1 MIRST
6 GGLPESSTTFNKPN
20 CDSDGQRNTANSL
33 NNVVVVTV
41 PSVNLTNPS
50 TSVIV
55 VSQSTTTMSSSSRNS
70 RNNINYKCSCKELAS
85 HPSHRSNHYLSGVHS
100 SHFQHHGNHHHHH
113 HHYNHPGHKEN
124 YTSRSVVES
133 SNSSSA
139 SGIGSGTSSSHHY
152 SSHYSTSHQTAS
164 TFQQNIRHNSFP
176 IKWKPAISRHLQEF
190 MISLLLLFPLILF
203 LEWEQFHAHLLHSN
217 NIVTKS
223 CCTGATTINNGT
235 LTTVAINNQFTTSG
249 DSTNNHDSPSSSND
263 MTSSRT
269 SLSDNSSSGQIANS
283 QSNNNGSNNNSG
295 NNSPSIIESNII
307 GRSSGS
313 RVNDLPVTLA
323 TITTTTT
330 ISDTTQG
337 PGSNNASSNT
347 CGVAISNCSS
357 YPRRKQSCGYV
368 TNQMG
373 KVMNT
378 GSLGWKR
385 NQTSGRKNSS
395 PGNFNNRYPVS
406 YFSNR
411 NSPFIIST
419 TTTTSTTATSNSLL
433 PVVTYISSSITTI
446 TTTTTTTTTTPTVV
460 NLSNTDQMTITTV
473 TVNNQPN
480 SQSSSVIDF
489 KTNPSVP
496 TLSSSSLES
505 CIQQKVSSL
514 PESNS
519 IFKVDIYNTLTVTNS
534 IINSQKLEIKTENID
549 KVSDMKIHVNNNC
562 VVIAQQHLSDL
573 HLTSGDDNNNTVVK
587 LKEDIPVDES
597 TKNSCVTLSNS
608 SFLLLPE
615 EEKTSTTAL
624 ISKVDQEIGSSIS
637 CGKVE
642 EGECYW
648 TPDPPASPEN
658 NTIPHE
664 NYSSTYHSTSIS
676 PSPPQLS
683 VSLPCSKDL
692 NTTAYHPPLG
702 IRTELSSMLD
712 FRRCSQPRDFPL
724 ISSSNN
730 SRLESLNDV
739 D

>member
-6 GGLPESSTTFNKPN
+6 GSLPESSTTFNKPN
-20 CDSDGQRNTANSL
+20 CDRDGQRNTVNSL

-55 VSQSTTTMSSSSRNS
+55 VSQSTTTMSSSNRNS
-70 RNNINYKCSCKELAS
+70 RNNFNYKCSCKELAS
-85 HPSHRSNHYLSGVHS
+85 HPSHRSNHYSSGVHS

-113 HHYNHPGHKEN
+113 HHHHYNHPGHKEN
-124 YTSRSVVES
+124 HTSHSVVES
-133 SNSSSA
+133 SNSSPT
-139 SGIGSGTSSSHHY
+139 SGTSSSHHY
-152 SSHYSTSHQTAS
+152 SSHYFTSNQTVP
-164 TFQQNIRHNSFP
+164 TFQHNIKHNSFP

-190 MISLLLLFPLILF
+190 MISQ
-203 LEWEQFHAHLLHSN
+203 WEQFHAHLLHSN

-223 CCTGATTINNGT
+223 CCTGATTINTGT
-235 LTTVAINNQFTTSG
+235 LTTVAINNQLTTSG
-249 DSTNNHDSPSSSND
+249 DSTNNNDSPSSSND

-269 SLSDNSSSGQIANS
+269 SLSDNSSSGQIANT

-323 TITTTTT
+323 TITTTISNTT
-330 ISDTTQG
+330 HG
-337 PGSNNASSNT
+337 PGSNNVSSNT
-347 CGVAISNCSS
+347 CGVAMSSCNS

-373 KVMNT
+373 KGMNT

-385 NQTSGRKNSS
+385 NQTSGRKISS
-395 PGNFNNRYPVS
+395 PGNFNNRYPVN

-411 NSPFIIST
+411 NSSFIIST
-419 TTTTSTTATSNSLL
+419 TTTTTTTTTATSNSVL
-433 PVVTYISSSITTI
+433 PVVTYISSSITT
-446 TTTTTTTTTTPTVV
+446 TTITTTTTTPTVV
-460 NLSNTDQMTITTV
+460 NSSNIDQMSITTV
-473 TVNNQPN
+473 TINNQSN
-480 SQSSSVIDF
+480 LQSSNVIDF
-489 KTNPSVP
+489 KTNTSVP
-496 TLSSSSLES
+496 LLLSSSSEGR
-505 CIQQKVSSL
+505 IQQKVSSSL

-519 IFKVDIYNTLTVTNS
+519 IFKIDIYNSSTVTNS
-534 IINSQKLEIKTENID
+534 IINSQKLEIKTEDVD
-549 KVSDMKIHVNNNC
+549 KVSDTKIHVNNNC
-562 VVIAQQHLSDL
+562 VVIAQKHLSDL
-573 HLTSGDDNNNTVVK
+573 HLTSGDNNNTIDK
-587 LKEDIPVDES
+587 LKEDIPIDES
-597 TKNSCVTLSNS
+597 TKNSCITLSNS
-608 SFLLLPE
+608 SLLLLPE
-615 EEKTSTTAL
+615 EERTLTIASIL
-624 ISKVDQEIGSSIS
+624 KVDQEIGSSIS

-658 NTIPHE
+658 NTTPHHE
-664 NYSSTYHSTSIS
+664 NYSSSYHSTSVS

-692 NTTAYHPPLG
+692 HTTAYHPPLS

-712 FRRCSQPRDFPL
+712 FRRFNQPRDSPL
-724 ISSSNN
+724 ISS

>member
-1 MIRST
+1 MMIRST

-20 CDSDGQRNTANSL
+20 CDRDGQRNTVNSL
-33 NNVVVVTV
+33 NNVVVVVTV

-55 VSQSTTTMSSSSRNS
+55 VSQSTTTMSSSNRNS
-70 RNNINYKCSCKELAS
+70 RNNFNYKCSCKELAS
-85 HPSHRSNHYLSGVHS
+85 HSSHRSNHYSSGVHS

-124 YTSRSVVES
+124 HTSHSVVES
-133 SNSSSA
+133 SNSSPT
-139 SGIGSGTSSSHHY
+139 SGTSSSHHY
-152 SSHYSTSHQTAS
+152 SSHYSTSHQTVP
-164 TFQQNIRHNSFP
+164 TFQHNIKHNSFP

-190 MISLLLLFPLILF
+190 MISQ
-203 LEWEQFHAHLLHSN
+203 WEQFHARLLHSN

-223 CCTGATTINNGT
+223 CCTGATTINTDT
-235 LTTVAINNQFTTSG
+235 LTTVAINNQLTTSG
-249 DSTNNHDSPSSSND
+249 DSTTNNNDSPSSSND

-269 SLSDNSSSGQIANS
+269 SLSDNSSSGQIANT
-283 QSNNNGSNNNSG
+283 QSNNNGSNSNSG
-295 NNSPSIIESNII
+295 NDSPSIIDSNII

-323 TITTTTT
+323 TITTTISNTT
-330 ISDTTQG
+330 HG
-337 PGSNNASSNT
+337 RGSNNVSSNT
-347 CGVAISNCSS
+347 YGVAMSSCNS

-373 KVMNT
+373 KGMNT

-385 NQTSGRKNSS
+385 NQTSGRKIS
-395 PGNFNNRYPVS
+395 PGNFNNRYPVN

-411 NSPFIIST
+411 NSSFIIST
-419 TTTTSTTATSNSLL
+419 TPTTATSNSVL
-433 PVVTYISSSITTI
+433 PVVTYISSSITTTTI
-446 TTTTTTTTTTPTVV
+446 TTTTATTPTVV
-460 NLSNTDQMTITTV
+460 NSSNTDQMSITTV
-473 TVNNQPN
+473 TINNQSN
-480 SQSSSVIDF
+480 LQSSNVIDF
-489 KTNPSVP
+489 KTNTSVP
-496 TLSSSSLES
+496 LLLSSSSEG
-505 CIQQKVSSL
+505 CIQQKVSSSL

-519 IFKVDIYNTLTVTNS
+519 IFKIDIYNSSTVTNS
-534 IINSQKLEIKTENID
+534 IINSQKLEIKTEDVD

-562 VVIAQQHLSDL
+562 VVIAQKHLSDL
-573 HLTSGDDNNNTVVK
+573 HLTSGDNNNTIDK
-587 LKEDIPVDES
+587 LKEDIPIDES
-597 TKNSCVTLSNS
+597 TKNSCITLSNS
-608 SFLLLPE
+608 SLLLLPE
-615 EEKTSTTAL
+615 EERTLTIASIL
-624 ISKVDQEIGSSIS
+624 KVDQEIGSSIS

-658 NTIPHE
+658 NTTPHHE
-664 NYSSTYHSTSIS
+664 NYSSSYHSTSVS

-692 NTTAYHPPLG
+692 HTTAYHPPLS

-712 FRRCSQPRDFPL
+712 FRRFNQPRDSPH

>member
-6 GGLPESSTTFNKPN
+6 GCLPESSTTFNKPN
-20 CDSDGQRNTANSL
+20 CDRDGQRNTANSL
-33 NNVVVVTV
+33 NNVVVVTI

-50 TSVIV
+50 TSLIV
-55 VSQSTTTMSSSSRNS
+55 VSQSTITMSSSSRNS
-70 RNNINYKCSCKELAS
+70 RNNTNYKCSCKELAS
-85 HPSHRSNHYLSGVHS
+85 HPSHRSNHYSSGVHP
-100 SHFQHHGNHHHHH
+100 SHFQHHGNHHHH

-133 SNSSSA
+133 SNLSSA

-152 SSHYSTSHQTAS
+152 SSHYPTSHQTAS
-164 TFQQNIRHNSFP
+164 TFQQNIRPNSFP
-176 IKWKPAISRHLQEF
+176 SKWKPAISRHLQEF
-190 MISLLLLFPLILF
+190 MISQ
-203 LEWEQFHAHLLHSN
+203 WEQFHAHLLHSN
-217 NIVTKS
+217 NIITKS
-223 CCTGATTINNGT
+223 CCTGATTINTGT

-249 DSTNNHDSPSSSND
+249 DSTNNNDSPSSSND

-269 SLSDNSSSGQIANS
+269 SLSDNSSSGRIANS
-283 QSNNNGSNNNSG
+283 QSNNNGSSNNSG
-295 NNSPSIIESNII
+295 NNSPSIIESNIT

-323 TITTTTT
+323 TITTTT
-330 ISDTTQG
+330 ISDTTHG
-337 PGSNNASSNT
+337 PGSNNVSSNN

-368 TNQMG
+368 INQMG

-395 PGNFNNRYPVS
+395 PGNFNNRYPGN

-411 NSPFIIST
+411 NYSFIIST
-419 TTTTSTTATSNSLL
+419 TTTTATSNSPL

-446 TTTTTTTTTTPTVV
+446 TTTTTTTTTTTPTVV
-460 NLSNTDQMTITTV
+460 NSPNTDQMSITAV
-473 TVNNQPN
+473 TVNNQSN
-480 SQSSSVIDF
+480 LQSSSVIDF

-496 TLSSSSLES
+496 SLSSSSSES

-562 VVIAQQHLSDL
+562 VVMAQQHLSDL
-573 HLTSGDDNNNTVVK
+573 YLTSGDDNNNTVDK
-587 LKEDIPVDES
+587 LKEDIPVGES
-597 TKNSCVTLSNS
+597 TKNPCVTLSNS

-615 EEKTSTTAL
+615 EERTLTTAL
-624 ISKVDQEIGSSIS
+624 ISKVDREIGSSIS

-658 NTIPHE
+658 NTTPHHE
-664 NYSSTYHSTSIS
+664 NNSSSYHSTSVS

-692 NTTAYHPPLG
+692 NTTAYHPPLSV
-702 IRTELSSMLD
+702 RTELSSMLD
-712 FRRCSQPRDFPL
+712 FRRCSQPRDSPL